1 MAGSRRP
8 VIQIEPIL
16 IAAGVGACASAAL
29 CVAVSRR
36 WANRRLRRVAEHSAG
51 LQTRLSL
58 AIAGADACDFA
69 LIAIRDGRAT
79 LVAGERTLGVV
90 ADRLSVAARCAPVLD
105 AIAGR
110 STEHADMLD
119 ALVRSGAGFQTAV
132 QGVTINGHARGTV
145 AWLRL
150 SPENDA
156 ASVDAAPSRLA
167 AFIDAYADPAWL
179 ATARGEPVFVNRAWL
194 RATGSRDIR
203 HAQADGLT
211 LDSGAD
217 ALARA
222 VSAGRMPAERVRWTQ
237 IGGARRALLVK
248 AVPLETGEVAVWT
261 TDVTQ
266 GEAAA
271 DTLRRHVAAHEV
283 TLDRISDAVAVFGR
297 DRRLAFHND
306 AFAKLWGLEPAWL
319 ADRPSH
325 SEWLDRLRLLGR
337 LPETPDYGRFKAEE
351 LGRHEH
357 LGPGDPAMWRL
368 PGERTLRV
376 LGQPHPAGGVILI
389 FSDITPELRLKTQFN
404 HLIQVQRATLDK
416 LGDAV
421 AVFGADARL
430 RLHNEAFQRLWN
442 VTADQLERSGA
453 FDDIV
458 ELCVRRLTD
467 LGFWRE
473 LKGRITSPDPV
484 ARAPA
489 LGEIATAD
497 GRRLAWQ
504 SRPLPDGATLIGFAD
519 VTDARALEDA
529 VREREAALLQSE
541 RLKRDFVANVSHQLR
556 TPLTTIL
563 GFSELLE
570 RSEIAAGGGRGQ
582 AAAVRQASAQLARLV
597 EKVLDVAQID
607 AGELKLSLSAVDL
620 AGCLVAARERWAS
633 TAGAAGVDLK
643 VSARKLGSIGA
654 DGGRLGEVLDHLI
667 ENALR
672 HTPAGGEVM
681 VSASRGE
688 GEVRLQ
694 VRDTGRG
701 IPFHVQAHIFDRFSS
716 EDRVGPGLGLA
727 LVKAL
732 IELHGGWVSLES
744 EPGAGATLTCHLP
757 ETTMRREAQ
766 IPLFSG
772 STLV

>member
-1 MAGSRRP
+1 MPALRSRP
-8 VIQIEPIL
+8 IQLEPL
-16 IAAGVGACASAAL
+16 IAAAGAGAGFATV
-29 CVAVSRR
+29 VAIVASRR
-36 WANRRLRRVAEHSAG
+36 WAGVLRRRGAESAA
-51 LQTRLSL
+51 RLEARL
-58 AIAGADACDFA
+58 ALAGAGVDACDFA
-69 LIAIRDGRAT
+69 LIAIRDSRASLAVGEAT
-79 LVAGERTLGVV
+79 LAAIAGGLGV
-90 ADRLSVAARCAPVLD
+90 APRCAPVLD
-105 AIAGR
+105 AIAAGAP
-110 STEHADMLD
+110 EHAE
-119 ALVRSGAGFQTAV
+119 ALEALARDGAPFRFAAAGMV
-132 QGVTINGHARGTV
+132 VEGRARGAV
-145 AWLRL
+145 GWVRL
-150 SPENDA
+150 SLADEA
-156 ASVDAAPSRLA
+156 AVLEGAPSRLA
-167 AFIDAYADPAWL
+167 RFLDAYSDPAWL

-194 RATGSRDIR
+194 RATGSRDLQ
-203 HAQADGLT
+203 HAKADGLT
-211 LDSGAD
+211 LDAGAD

-237 IGGARRALLVK
+237 IAGARRALLVK
-248 AVPLETGEVAVWT
+248 AAPLETGEVAMWT

-283 TLDRISDAVAVFGR
+283 TLDQISDAVVVFGR
-297 DRRLAFHND
+297 DRKLAFHND
-306 AFAKLWGLEPAWL
+306 AFARLWGLEPAWL
-319 ADRPSH
+319 ADQPSH

-357 LGPGDPAMWRL
+357 LGPDEPAMWRL

-430 RLHNEAFQRLWN
+430 RLHNEAFQTLWS
-442 VTADQLERSGA
+442 VSAERLERSGA
-453 FDDIV
+453 YDDIV

-489 LGEIATAD
+489 VGEVVTAD

-519 VTDARALEDA
+519 VTDTRALEDA
-529 VREREAALLQSE
+529 VRERELALRQSE

-582 AAAVRQASAQLARLV
+582 ASAVRTASLQLARLI

-607 AGELKLSLSAVDL
+607 AGELKLNLAPVDL
-620 AGCLVAARERWAS
+620 EACVADATARWTSAATSAGI
-633 TAGAAGVDLK
+633 GLK
-643 VSARKLGSIGA
+643 TSARSLGSIVA
-654 DGGRLGEVLDHLI
+654 DGARLGQVLDHLL

-672 HTPAGGEVM
+672 HTPAGGEVT
-681 VSASRGE
+681 VSASRSE
-688 GEVRLQ
+688 GEARLQ
-694 VRDTGRG
+694 VADTGRG
-701 IPFHVQAHIFDRFSS
+701 IPFHVQAHIFDRFST

-732 IELHGGWVSLES
+732 VELHGGWVTLES
-744 EPGAGATLTCHLP
+744 EPGAGATFTCHLP
-757 ETTMRREAQ
+757 EAAT
-766 IPLFSG
+766 G
-772 STLV
+772 

>member
-1 MAGSRRP
+1 MAPAIPLGHDAPVRSRR
-8 VIQIEPIL
+8 IQLEPIL
-16 IAAGVGACASAAL
+16 IAAGAGACVAAAASIAL
-29 CVAVSRR
+29 SRR
-36 WANRRLRRVAEHSAG
+36 WAGGVRRQAVALSDRSEA
-51 LQTRLSL
+51 RLAL
-58 AIAGADACDFA
+58 VGAGADACEFA
-69 LIAIRDGRAT
+69 LIAIRGSRAT
-79 LVAGERTLGVV
+79 LAAGEATLALVAGRLGVPP
-90 ADRLSVAARCAPVLD
+90 RCAAVLD
-105 AIAGR
+105 AIAA
-110 STEHADMLD
+110 TAPENAEALE
-119 ALVRSGAGFQTAV
+119 ALVQGGAPFRTAAAGV
-132 QGVTINGHARGTV
+132 AMQGRARGATG
-145 AWLRL
+145 WLRL
-150 SPENDA
+150 SLEDEGA
-156 ASVDAAPSRLA
+156 AATAAPSRLA
-167 AFIDAYADPAWL
+167 GFLDAYSDPAWL

-194 RATGSRDIR
+194 RATGSRDLQ
-203 HAQADGLT
+203 HATSEGLT
-211 LDSGAD
+211 LDAGAD

-237 IGGARRALLVK
+237 IAGARRALLVK
-248 AVPLETGEVAVWT
+248 AVPLETGEVAMWT

-271 DTLRRHVAAHEV
+271 DTLRRHVAAHEAA
-283 TLDRISDAVAVFGR
+283 LDQISDAVVVFGR
-297 DRRLAFHND
+297 DRKLAFHND

-319 ADRPSH
+319 ADQPSH
-325 SEWLDRLRLLGR
+325 SEWLDRLRLLQR

-357 LGPGDPAMWRL
+357 LGPDEPAMWRL

-430 RLHNEAFQRLWN
+430 RLHNEAFQALWG
-442 VTADQLERSGA
+442 VGADQLERSGA

-458 ELCVRRLTD
+458 DLCVRRLTD

-489 LGEIATAD
+489 VGEVVTAD

-519 VTDARALEDA
+519 VTDTRALEDA
-529 VREREAALLQSE
+529 VRDRESALRQSE
-541 RLKRDFVANVSHQLR
+541 RLKKDFVANVSHQLR

-570 RSEIAAGGGRGQ
+570 RAEVAAGGGRGQ
-582 AAAVRQASAQLARLV
+582 AAAVRTASLQLARLI

-607 AGELKLSLSAVDL
+607 AGELKLVL
-620 AGCLVAARERWAS
+620 APVELADCVTAATGRW
-633 TAGAAGVDLK
+633 AGAAAAIGVTLT
-643 VSARKLGSIGA
+643 RTLTGPGSIVA
-654 DGGRLGEVLDHLI
+654 DGARLGQVLDHLL

-672 HTPAGGEVM
+672 HTPSGGEVT
-681 VSASRGE
+681 VSAIRGE
-688 GEVRLQ
+688 GEACLQ
-694 VRDTGRG
+694 VADTGRG
-701 IPFHVQAHIFDRFSS
+701 IPFHVQAHIFDRFST

-732 IELHGGWVSLES
+732 VELHGGWVSLES
-744 EPGAGATLTCHLP
+744 EPGAGATFTCHLP
-757 ETTMRREAQ
+757 EGTSE
-766 IPLFSG
+766 S
-772 STLV
+772 V

>member
-1 MAGSRRP
+1 MARRGPFRHHDHVRRP
-8 VIQIEPIL
+8 PIQLEPIL
-16 IAAGVGACASAAL
+16 LAAGTGVSASAVV
-29 CVAVSRR
+29 CVVVARR
-36 WANRRLRRVAEHSAG
+36 WAARLAEAAALRSTE
-51 LQTRLSL
+51 LETRLTL
-58 AIAGADACDFA
+58 AVAGTDVCDLA

-79 LVAGERTLGVV
+79 LAAGEATLGII
-90 ADRLSVAARCAPVLD
+90 AGRLGAPPRCAPVLD
-105 AIAGR
+105 AVAAL
-110 STEHADMLD
+110 STEIGERLE
-119 ALVRSGAGFQTAV
+119 ALVRSGVGFRTAV
-132 QGVTINGHARGTV
+132 SGLRIEGSSQGAI
-145 AWLRL
+145 AWVVL
-150 SPENDA
+150 SLEDEA
-156 ASVDAAPSRLA
+156 AAMEAAPSRLS
-167 AFIDAYADPAWL
+167 AFVDAYADPAWL

-194 RATGSRDIR
+194 RATGSRDV
-203 HAQADGLT
+203 HQARLDGLT
-211 LDSGAD
+211 LDAGAD

-237 IGGARRALLVK
+237 IAGVRRALLVK
-248 AVPLETGEVAVWT
+248 AVPLESGEVAMWT
-261 TDVTQ
+261 IDVTQ

-283 TLDRISDAVAVFGR
+283 TLNQISDAVAMFGR
-297 DRRLAFHND
+297 DRRLVSHND
-306 AFAKLWGLEPAWL
+306 AFASLWGLEPAWL
-319 ADRPSH
+319 AEQPSH

-351 LGRHEH
+351 LARHER
-357 LGPGDPAMWRL
+357 LGPDEPAIWRL

-430 RLHNEAFQRLWN
+430 RLHNEAFQTLWD
-442 VTADQLERSGA
+442 VTAERLERSLA

-489 LGEIATAD
+489 VGEVVTAD

-519 VTDARALEDA
+519 VTDTRALEEA
-529 VREREAALLQSE
+529 VRDREGALRQSE

-563 GFSELLE
+563 GFSELLARRE
-570 RSEIAAGGGRGQ
+570 AAAGGGHG
-582 AAAVRQASAQLARLV
+582 QASAVRTASLQLARLV

-607 AGELKLSLSAVDL
+607 SGELKLSPGVVDLSACVSQATGRWAD
-620 AGCLVAARERWAS
+620 AAVAANVALTAAAS
-633 TAGAAGVDLK
+633 GAGSIVAD
-643 VSARKLGSIGA
+643 SARLGQ
-654 DGGRLGEVLDHLI
+654 VLDHLL
-667 ENALR
+667 ENAIR
-672 HTPAGGEVM
+672 HTAAGGEIV
-681 VSASRGE
+681 VSASREE
-688 GEVRLQ
+688 GQARLQ
-694 VRDTGRG
+694 VADSGRG

-716 EDRVGPGLGLA
+716 EGGAGPGLGLA
-727 LVKAL
+727 LVKA
-732 IELHGGWVSLES
+732 IVELHGGWVTLES
-744 EPGAGATLTCHLP
+744 EPGAGATFTCHLP
-757 ETTMRREAQ
+757 DAAT
-766 IPLFSG
+766 P
-772 STLV
+772 

>member
-1 MAGSRRP
+1 MAT
-8 VIQIEPIL
+8 
-16 IAAGVGACASAAL
+16 AL
-29 CVAVSRR
+29 SVVVARR
-36 WANRRLRRVAEHSAG
+36 WAGGLRKRALEQSAG
-51 LQTRLSL
+51 LETRLSL

-69 LIAIRDGRAT
+69 LVAIRDSRAS
-79 LVAGERTLGVV
+79 LVAGEVTLAVIAG
-90 ADRLSVAARCAPVLD
+90 RLGVAARCAPVLD

-110 STEHADMLD
+110 SPDHAERLD
-119 ALVRSGAGFQTAV
+119 ALVRSGAAFQAAAS
-132 QGVTINGHARGTV
+132 GIGIEGRSRGAI

-150 SPENDA
+150 SLEDEA
-156 ASVDAAPSRLA
+156 LAVQGAPSRLG

-194 RATGSRDIR
+194 RATGSRDIH
-203 HAQADGLT
+203 HAKTDGLT

-248 AVPLETGEVAVWT
+248 AVPLETGEVAMWT

-283 TLDRISDAVAVFGR
+283 TLNQISDAVGVFGR

-319 ADRPSH
+319 ADHPSH

-357 LGPGDPAMWRL
+357 LGPDEPAMWRL

-376 LGQPHPAGGVILI
+376 LGQPYPAGGMILI

-430 RLHNEAFQRLWN
+430 RLHNEAFQMLWN
-442 VTADQLERSGA
+442 VTAEQLERSGA

-489 LGEIATAD
+489 VGEVTTAD

-529 VREREAALLQSE
+529 VRDREAALRQSE

-563 GFSELLE
+563 GFSELLARNE
-570 RSEIAAGGGRGQ
+570 AAAGGKRGQ
-582 AAAVRQASAQLARLV
+582 ATAVRTASLQLARLV

-607 AGELKLSLSAVDL
+607 AGELKLDSGAVDL
-620 AGCLVAARERWAS
+620 AACVAEAADRWKSAADS
-633 TAGAAGVDLK
+633 AGVNLTT
-643 VSARKLGSIGA
+643 SASGSGSIVA
-654 DGGRLGEVLDHLI
+654 DGSRLGQVLDHLL
-667 ENALR
+667 ENAIR
-672 HTPAGGEVM
+672 HTPGGGEILL
-681 VSASRGE
+681 SASRGE
-688 GEVRLQ
+688 GQARLQ
-694 VRDTGRG
+694 VSDTGRG
-701 IPFHVQAHIFDRFSS
+701 IPFHVQAHIFDRFSGDDS
-716 EDRVGPGLGLA
+716 AGPGLGLA
-727 LVKAL
+727 LVKAMV
-732 IELHGGWVSLES
+732 ELHGGWVSLES
-744 EPGAGATLTCHLP
+744 EPGAGATFTCHLP
-757 ETTMRREAQ
+757 EAT
-766 IPLFSG
+766 G
-772 STLV
+772 